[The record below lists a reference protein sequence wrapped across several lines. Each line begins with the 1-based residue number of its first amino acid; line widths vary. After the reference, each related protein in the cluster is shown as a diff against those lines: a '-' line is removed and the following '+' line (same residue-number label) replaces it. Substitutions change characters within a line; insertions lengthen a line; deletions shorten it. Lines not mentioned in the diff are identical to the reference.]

1 MIPETLLNPFTK
13 SHQRRVSAFYWLNLS
28 GKVLCLFAVML
39 FSKTKQTKQG
49 RERKKGNVTLL
60 ELDLQTILNLLK
72 RKKLLKTKRK
82 H

>member
-1 MIPETLLNPFTK
+1 
-13 SHQRRVSAFYWLNLS
+13 
-28 GKVLCLFAVML
+28 ML